1 MFNFNLDL
9 ITPEFIYEKKTS
21 SSPNVKRETENI
33 GVIKLAHDDKSVRD
47 QIDSFFNQNLF
58 LTLILTLQRLVREEH
73 LFREPVRKIFKS
85 VPLESVGA
93 IGIVSK
99 SKSIVKTI
107 LSTQR

>member
-21 SSPNVKRETENI
+21 SSPKVKRETENI
-33 GVIKLAHDDKSVRD
+33 GAILAHDDKSVRY

-73 LFREPVRKIFKS
+73 LFSEPVRKIFKP

>member
-9 ITPEFIYEKKTS
+9 ITPEFFYEKKTS
-21 SSPNVKRETENI
+21 SSPNIKRETENI
-33 GVIKLAHDDKSVRD
+33 GAIKLAHDDKSVRD

-73 LFREPVRKIFKS
+73 LFREPVRKIFKF

>member
-9 ITPEFIYEKKTS
+9 ITPEFFYEKKTS

-58 LTLILTLQRLVREEH
+58 FNSNTNSTKIGERGTL
-73 LFREPVRKIFKS
+73 
-85 VPLESVGA
+85 
-93 IGIVSK
+93 VS
-99 SKSIVKTI
+99 
-107 LSTQR
+107 

>member
-33 GVIKLAHDDKSVRD
+33 GAIKLAHDDKSVRD

-73 LFREPVRKIFKS
+73 LFREPVRKI
-85 VPLESVGA
+85 
-93 IGIVSK
+93 
-99 SKSIVKTI
+99 
-107 LSTQR
+107 LSLYLWSPSEQSASYQNQNQS